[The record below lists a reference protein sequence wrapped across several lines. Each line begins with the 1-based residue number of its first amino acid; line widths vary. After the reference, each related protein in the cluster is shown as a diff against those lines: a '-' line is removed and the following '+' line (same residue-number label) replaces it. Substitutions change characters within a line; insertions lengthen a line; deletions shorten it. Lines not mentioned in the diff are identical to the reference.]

1 MGYNAARRHRG
12 LQYQRPEPEC
22 WQFTVETTD
31 INQTFAVNIN
41 TGTDVDI
48 TIDWDDGCPPVNY
61 TTTGVK
67 SCTYPA
73 AGTYYPKITGSITG
87 GNIQLGSS
95 ADDRPRLKATGVI
108 GGVVGLA
115 NFTTTFYGCTGLTSL
130 PVDLFRYNTL
140 VAASGFYG
148 TFKGCTG
155 LTSVPAN
162 LFRYSTAV
170 SDFGFNQTFS
180 GCTGLTS
187 LPADLFR
194 YNTAVRTG
202 GFYKAFYGC
211 TGLTS
216 LPVDLFRYNTLV
228 ESSGFDQTFYG
239 CTGLASLPANLFR
252 YNTAVSDFGFHQTFN
267 GCTALTSLPTDL
279 FKYNTLVAN
288 YGFNGT
294 FNGCTGLTSV
304 PEGLFRYNTA
314 VGEGG
319 FSLTFYGCNDLT
331 LNAWI
336 FYASGEEA
344 TRFASPVPVQN
355 FNGCFRLSGAFGG
368 IKGTAPALW
377 DCAFNGTPTKN
388 NCFAGHSTYSVD
400 NYGDIPVAWA

>member
-31 INQTFAVNIN
+31 INQTFAVNID

-130 PVDLFRYNTL
+130 PTDLFRYNTAVSAEGFYGTFVGCTGLTSLPTDLFRYNTL
-140 VAASGFYG
+140 VSTEGFYLA
-148 TFKGCTG
+148 F
-155 LTSVPAN
+155 A
-162 LFRYSTAV
+162 
-170 SDFGFNQTFS
+170 

-187 LPADLFR
+187 LPEDLFR
-194 YNTAVRTG
+194 YNTLVSTE
-202 GFYKAFYGC
+202 GFSQTFYGC

-228 ESSGFDQTFYG
+228 STQGFYRTF
-239 CTGLASLPANLFR
+239 R
-252 YNTAVSDFGFHQTFN
+252 
-267 GCTALTSLPTDL
+267 
-279 FKYNTLVAN
+279 
-288 YGFNGT
+288 
-294 FNGCTGLTSV
+294 
-304 PEGLFRYNTA
+304 
-314 VGEGG
+314 
-319 FSLTFYGCNDLT
+319 GCNKLT
-331 LNAWI
+331 LNPWI
-336 FYASGEEA
+336 FYASGEES
-344 TRFASPVPVQN
+344 TRFASPVPAQN
-355 FNGCFRLSGAFGG
+355 FTECFQLTGAFGG
-368 IKGTAPALW
+368 SQGTAPALW
-377 DCAFNGTPTKN
+377 DCTFNGAPTTT
-388 NCFAGHSTYSVD
+388 NCFTGHSAASVD
-400 NYGDIPVAWA
+400 NYGDIPTAWGGA